1 MDKHAVLPSTGSKK
15 PGFFYGYIVVL
26 AAFFVLMIML
36 GLLYS
41 FGVFLKPLSAEFGWT
56 RTMPSGAYSMGL
68 FVTGLLYMVT
78 GRLTDRFGPR
88 IVMTAC
94 GFLLGLGYL
103 LMSQISALWQLYLF
117 WGVIVAMG
125 ISGGFVPM
133 TSTVARW
140 FVKKRGVM
148 TGIVVAGTGVGIIIV
163 PPVAS
168 WLILSYGWRTS
179 FIVLGIIALVLLILA
194 AQFLKRDPS
203 KTGQLP
209 NGENELRQENL
220 VSEARGFSFREAIHT
235 KQFRMVWSIY
245 FLLGACLLAVMV
257 HIVPHATDLGIS
269 AMVAAG
275 ILAIIGGL
283 SIVGRIGGG
292 SVSDRVGRKSTLII
306 GFILLLVALLWLQL
320 AREPWMLYLFAI
332 LFGLGTG
339 GLVTLQSPVT
349 AELFGLRAH
358 GAILGTVVFGTTTGG
373 AIGSLLAGRIFDITA
388 SYYLAFLV
396 CAALTIASLILAS
409 LLKPTGKKDLV

>member
-1 MDKHAVLPSTGSKK
+1 MDKHAVLPTTGSKK
-15 PGFFYGYIVVL
+15 SGFFYGYIVVL
-26 AAFFVLMIML
+26 VAFFVLVIML

-56 RTMPSGAYSMGL
+56 RAMTSGAYSMGL
-68 FVTGLLYMVT
+68 LITGLLYMVT
-78 GRLTDRFGPR
+78 GRLNDRFGPR
-88 IVMTAC
+88 IVITAC

-125 ISGGFVPM
+125 LSGGFVPM

-140 FVKKRGVM
+140 FVQRRGVM
-148 TGIVVAGTGVGIIIV
+148 TGIVAAGVGAGTMIV

-168 WLILSYGWRTS
+168 WLISSYGWRTA
-179 FIVLGIIALVLLILA
+179 FLVIGIIALVLLMLA

-209 NGENELRQENL
+209 YGENEVKPENSI
-220 VSEARGFSFREAIHT
+220 SEAKGFSFREAVHT
-235 KQFRMVWSIY
+235 QQFRMVWTIY
-245 FLLGACLLAVMV
+245 FFFGVSLGTVMV

-269 AMVAAG
+269 VMIAAN

-283 SIVGRIGGG
+283 NIVGRIGIG
-292 SVSDRVGRKSTLII
+292 SVSDRAGRKSSLII
-306 GFILLLVALLWLQL
+306 GFVLFLVALLWLQL
-320 AREPWMLYLFAI
+320 ARELWMLYLFAI
-332 LFGLGTG
+332 IFGFGMG
-339 GLVTLQSPVT
+339 GVVALQPPVT

-358 GAILGTVVFGTTTGG
+358 GAILGAVVFGTTTGG
-373 AIGSLLAGRIFDITA
+373 AIGSLLAGRIFDITGG
-388 SYYLAFLV
+388 YYLAFLV
-396 CAALTIASLILAS
+396 CAVLAIAGLILAW
-409 LLKPTGKKDLV
+409 LLKPTRRD

>member
-1 MDKHAVLPSTGSKK
+1 LDKHAVLPTTGSKK
-15 PGFFYGYIVVL
+15 SGFFYGYIVVL
-26 AAFFVLMIML
+26 VAFFVLVIML

-56 RTMPSGAYSMGL
+56 RAMTSGAYSMGL
-68 FVTGLLYMVT
+68 LITGLLYMVT
-78 GRLTDRFGPR
+78 GRLNDRFGPR
-88 IVMTAC
+88 IVITAC

-125 ISGGFVPM
+125 LSGGFVPM

-140 FVKKRGVM
+140 FVQRRGVM
-148 TGIVVAGTGVGIIIV
+148 TGIVAAGVGAGTMIV

-168 WLILSYGWRTS
+168 WLISSYGWRIA
-179 FIVLGIIALVLLILA
+179 FLVIGIIALVLLMLA

-209 NGENELRQENL
+209 YGENEVKPENSI
-220 VSEARGFSFREAIHT
+220 SEAKGFSFREAVHT
-235 KQFRMVWSIY
+235 QQFRMVWTIY
-245 FLLGACLLAVMV
+245 FFFGVSLGAVMV

-269 AMVAAG
+269 VMIAAN

-283 SIVGRIGGG
+283 NIVGRIGIG
-292 SVSDRVGRKSTLII
+292 SVSDRAGRKSSLII
-306 GFILLLVALLWLQL
+306 GFVLCLVALLWLQL
-320 AREPWMLYLFAI
+320 AGELWMLYLFAI
-332 LFGLGTG
+332 IFGFGMG
-339 GLVTLQSPVT
+339 GLVALQSPVT

-358 GAILGTVVFGTTTGG
+358 GAILGAVVFGTATGG
-373 AIGSLLAGRIFDITA
+373 AIGSLLAGRIFDITGG
-388 SYYLAFLV
+388 YYLAFLV
-396 CAALTIASLILAS
+396 CAVLAIAGLILAW
-409 LLKPTGKKDLV
+409 LLKPTRRD

>member
-1 MDKHAVLPSTGSKK
+1 MDKHAVLPTTGSKK
-15 PGFFYGYIVVL
+15 SGFFYGYIVVL
-26 AAFFVLMIML
+26 VAFFVLVIML

-56 RTMPSGAYSMGL
+56 RAMTSGAYSMGL
-68 FVTGLLYMVT
+68 LITGLLYMVT
-78 GRLTDRFGPR
+78 GRLNDRFGPR
-88 IVMTAC
+88 IVITAC

-125 ISGGFVPM
+125 LSGGFVPM

-140 FVKKRGVM
+140 FVQRRGVM
-148 TGIVVAGTGVGIIIV
+148 TGIVTAGVGAGTMIV

-168 WLILSYGWRTS
+168 WLISSYGWRTA
-179 FIVLGIIALVLLILA
+179 FLVIGIIALVLLMLA

-209 NGENELRQENL
+209 YGENEVKPENSI
-220 VSEARGFSFREAIHT
+220 SEAKGFSFREAVHT
-235 KQFRMVWSIY
+235 QQFRMVWTIY
-245 FLLGACLLAVMV
+245 FFFGVSLGTVMV

-269 AMVAAG
+269 VMIAAN

-283 SIVGRIGGG
+283 NIVGRIGIG
-292 SVSDRVGRKSTLII
+292 SVSDRAGRKSSLII
-306 GFILLLVALLWLQL
+306 GFVLFLVALLWLQL
-320 AREPWMLYLFAI
+320 ARELWMLYLFAI
-332 LFGLGTG
+332 IFGFGMG
-339 GLVTLQSPVT
+339 GVVALQSPVA

-358 GAILGTVVFGTTTGG
+358 GAILGAVVFGTATGG
-373 AIGSLLAGRIFDITA
+373 AIGSLLAGRIFDITGG
-388 SYYLAFLV
+388 YYLAFLV
-396 CAALTIASLILAS
+396 CAVLAIVGLILVW
-409 LLKPTGKKDLV
+409 LLKPTRRD

>member
-1 MDKHAVLPSTGSKK
+1 MDKHAVLPTTGSKK
-15 PGFFYGYIVVL
+15 SGFFYGYIVVL
-26 AAFFVLMIML
+26 VAFFVLVIML

-56 RTMPSGAYSMGL
+56 RAMTSGAYSMGL
-68 FVTGLLYMVT
+68 LITGLLYMVT
-78 GRLTDRFGPR
+78 GRLNDRFGPR
-88 IVMTAC
+88 IVITAC

-125 ISGGFVPM
+125 LSGGFVPM

-140 FVKKRGVM
+140 FVQRRGVM
-148 TGIVVAGTGVGIIIV
+148 TGIVAAGVGAGTMIV

-168 WLILSYGWRTS
+168 WLISSYGWRTA
-179 FIVLGIIALVLLILA
+179 FLVIGIIALVLLMLA

-209 NGENELRQENL
+209 YGENEVKPENSI
-220 VSEARGFSFREAIHT
+220 SEAKGFSFREAVHT
-235 KQFRMVWSIY
+235 HQFRMVWTIY
-245 FLLGACLLAVMV
+245 FFFGVSLGTVMV

-269 AMVAAG
+269 VMIAVN

-283 SIVGRIGGG
+283 NIAGRIGIG
-292 SVSDRVGRKSTLII
+292 SVSDRAGRKSSLII
-306 GFILLLVALLWLQL
+306 GFVLFLVALLWLQL
-320 AREPWMLYLFAI
+320 ARELWMLYLFAI
-332 LFGLGTG
+332 IFGFGMG
-339 GLVTLQSPVT
+339 GLVALQSPVT

-358 GAILGTVVFGTTTGG
+358 GAILGAVVFGTATGG
-373 AIGSLLAGRIFDITA
+373 AIGSLLAGRIFDITGG
-388 SYYLAFLV
+388 YYLAFLV
-396 CAALTIASLILAS
+396 CAVLAIAGLILAW
-409 LLKPTGKKDLV
+409 LLKPTRRD